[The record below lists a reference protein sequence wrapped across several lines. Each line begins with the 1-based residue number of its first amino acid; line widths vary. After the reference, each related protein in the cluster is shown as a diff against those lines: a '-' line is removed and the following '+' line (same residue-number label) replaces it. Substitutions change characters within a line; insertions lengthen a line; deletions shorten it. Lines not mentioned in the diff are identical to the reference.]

1 MNIVVIQET
10 FENKRGESE
19 MNISVTGIDIAKTVF
34 HAHGVNE
41 QGRALITKK
50 LNRSELLSFVAQL
63 PAGSTV
69 AMEACGSAHYWGRE
83 FIKMGYRV
91 LLIAPQFVKP
101 YVKSNKNDWKDAEAI
116 AEAAGR
122 PNMRFCEVKSI
133 AQQEIQH
140 MHRVRARIT
149 KSQTAL
155 SNEIR
160 GIVAEYGIVIS
171 QGKKILKEIPE
182 IMEKTPNQITE
193 SGKKIVHALLDEYWL
208 GNKRLSALDKEIEDL
223 VEAHP
228 VCKRLLTIPGVGPIT
243 ASAIVAAS
251 PGAHM
256 FKNGRQFSAW
266 LGLVPKQESTGG
278 KPRLLGISKRGDSY
292 IRQLLVHGG
301 RSVLM
306 VAHKKKDV
314 ISEWALKIRKT
325 KGWNK
330 AAVAMA
336 NKNARIIWALMS
348 KEEDFKPS
356 FKEAV

>member
-1 MNIVVIQET
+1 MD
-10 FENKRGESE
+10 
-19 MNISVTGIDIAKTVF
+19 ISLTGIDIAKTVF
-34 HAHGVNE
+34 HVHGVD
-41 QGRALITKK
+41 GRGKGLLSKEV
-50 LNRSELLSFVAQL
+50 RRGELLSFVAQL
-63 PAGSTV
+63 PAGSTI

-83 FIKMGYRV
+83 FIEMGYRV

-101 YVKSNKNDWKDAEAI
+101 YVKSNKNDWRDAKAI

-122 PNMRFCEVKSI
+122 PNMRFCEVKSV
-133 AQQEIQH
+133 AQQEVQH
-140 MHRVRARIT
+140 MHRVRGRVI

-155 SNEIR
+155 GNEIR
-160 GIVAEYGIVIS
+160 GILAEYGIVIS
-171 QGKKILKEIPE
+171 QGKRALREVSE
-182 IMEKTPNQITE
+182 IMERTPNQITG

-208 GNKRLSALDKEIEDL
+208 GSKRLAALDKEIEEL

-228 VCKRLLTIPGVGPIT
+228 VCKRLLTIPGVGPTT

-251 PGAHM
+251 PGACM

-266 LGLVPKQESTGG
+266 LGLVPRQESSGG
-278 KPRLLGISKRGDSY
+278 KPRLLGISKRGDVY
-292 IRQLLVHGG
+292 IRQLLVHGA

-306 VAHKKKDV
+306 VAHKKKDLL
-314 ISEWALKIRKT
+314 SEWALKMRKT

-356 FKEAV
+356 FKKAALLL